1 MQHLAHIK
9 SLKASGSV
17 SRNTTL
23 KQPARRSGIALRV
36 YDLLPRDKRK
46 EAAEIFAR
54 SGVNLDSVRKGLKH
68 MDRIDIE

>member
-1 MQHLAHIK
+1 MISYQ
-9 SLKASGSV
+9 G
-17 SRNTTL
+17 T
-23 KQPARRSGIALRV
+23 
-36 YDLLPRDKRK
+36 K